1 MRWVGAGHTVHMT
14 APTPAEIRRQICYE
28 LKWMLWAV
36 DRFETVIRDPPP
48 AEGKIRPAS
57 DAIAFQDSALLHARN
72 LIEFAAAEA
81 EPAESTESSDRWALS
96 DILGTHSRKV
106 PGNLRRFL
114 NNWVVHL
121 GVARSS
127 ESKWPKDLE
136 GNAIAAD
143 DDARLSR
150 LVEVVF
156 KLLKPKH
163 RTVTLQTEAGTAY
176 IALLEQARAY
186 FEQRTPEAFD
196 RVTCDT

>member
-1 MRWVGAGHTVHMT
+1 MA
-14 APTPAEIRRQICYE
+14 APSPEQVRRHLCYE

-36 DRFETVIRDPPP
+36 DRFEQSVRVSRS
-48 AEGKIRPAS
+48 AEGHDGAAA

-72 LIEFAAAEA
+72 LVEFAAAA
-81 EPAESTESSDRWALS
+81 AQPTESLEPKDHWALS
-96 DILGTHSRKV
+96 DILGTHRRKV
-106 PGNLRRFL
+106 PGSLQRFL

-121 GVARSS
+121 GAGRAS

-136 GNAIAAD
+136 GQAIAND

-163 RTVTLQTEAGTAY
+163 RTTTMQTEEGIAY
-176 IALLEQARAY
+176 LTLLDQAREY
-186 FEQRTPEAFD
+186 FDQRTPEAFEHLS
-196 RVTCDT
+196 CDGPPVPAP